1 MIVRCWKG
9 GDAARNIA
17 YILGKKGT
25 KCEARGDLKGYG
37 QVTPTPDENV
47 RAFAAFRP
55 DIKGRE
61 VRHDGLSLERW
72 DAYSRRL
79 DAWREA
85 EATAVGPDLDLSD
98 LDPFTRSVVERVEGM
113 TTQEEYKALAADILA
128 ENDPL
133 LADQLAPN
141 SPWVAG
147 THLNTEA
154 HHSHHATSNYDPE
167 TGKCLDIRPEKLKGL
182 QRMKWAVGVEPGKG
196 DPDRNDLTIGKE
208 KAPKSKGA
216 DINDDGA
223 TVTQTPMPGPISP
236 NSGTHAEKVAAVR
249 SAALSRH
256 DDALVRLAEKIDAEG
271 IDALKASGR
280 LTIKATTKAGGFRLN
295 PTLTVDGERFR
306 FDRLRASGIPSL
318 STPEVFMTPTAG
330 KRRSG
335 SGGDG
340 GASELRGGADP
351 LIDDAKPKIHV
362 FGVQGDLPRR
372 HDPEAHRLA
381 EKARKDADALAE
393 KAKAEKAKTDKAT
406 STSKG
411 PMPMPTLPHGE
422 AAAKARARK
431 VAEEDA
437 AARKAKAA
445 FKKAQK
451 LKAKYQLAKMLLDGN
466 SANSAIETV
475 AKTVSKQ
482 IAMSA
487 ALSIGCRF
495 IPGLGWAK
503 TAFDLASWLKGSDF
517 DAGAAT
523 EVGDD
528 GKPKVKKTPK
538 IDLGN
543 KEKDL

>member
-1 MIVRCWKG
+1 
-9 GDAARNIA
+9 
-17 YILGKKGT
+17 
-25 KCEARGDLKGYG
+25 
-37 QVTPTPDENV
+37 
-47 RAFAAFRP
+47 
-55 DIKGRE
+55 
-61 VRHDGLSLERW
+61 
-72 DAYSRRL
+72 
-79 DAWREA
+79 
-85 EATAVGPDLDLSD
+85 
-98 LDPFTRSVVERVEGM
+98 M

-475 AKTVSKQ
+475 AKN
-482 IAMSA
+482 
-487 ALSIGCRF
+487 RF
-495 IPGLGWAK
+495 KADCDERRVVHRVPLHPRPRVGQDGVRPCVMVEGFGLRRGSRDGGWRR
-503 TAFDLASWLKGSDF
+503 WQ
-517 DAGAAT
+517 T
-523 EVGDD
+523 EG
-528 GKPKVKKTPK
+528 
-538 IDLGN
+538 
-543 KEKDL
+543 EKDAEDRSRQQGEGSMNKDQEWDALTPDQAAQAYPHLEEEMVVCFGLVMTRAEAEDAIRLRRFAQG